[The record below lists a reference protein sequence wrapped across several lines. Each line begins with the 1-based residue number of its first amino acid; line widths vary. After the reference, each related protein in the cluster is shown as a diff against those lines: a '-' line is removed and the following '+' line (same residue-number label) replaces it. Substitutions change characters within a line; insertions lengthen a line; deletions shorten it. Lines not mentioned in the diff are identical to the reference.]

1 VVAQRMF
8 GKAGEMMVIVMVLM
22 AVVST
27 GSAEVL
33 AATSIVV
40 YDIYQL
46 YLKVLFLFY
55 TDIYSVFL
63 LNTITCIVYLFHN
76 MIYLVLLLNDMTT

>member
-1 VVAQRMF
+1 MF

-27 GSAEVL
+27 GSAEVI

-40 YDIYQL
+40 YDIFQM
-46 YLKVLFLFY
+46 YLKVLFFY
-55 TDIYSVFL
+55 KNKIGVF
-63 LNTITCIVYLFHN
+63 ICAK
-76 MIYLVLLLNDMTT
+76 

>member
-1 VVAQRMF
+1 MF

-46 YLKVLFLFY
+46 YLKVLFSFFSTPLR
-55 TDIYSVFL
+55 V
-63 LNTITCIVYLFHN
+63 
-76 MIYLVLLLNDMTT
+76 